1 MAEAQTIEGA
11 NVRTGLIQGIGAYFI
26 WGLLPLYFLPLK
38 SVGSGEI
45 VADRIVWSL
54 LLLIGIV
61 LFARRMPRLRS
72 AIADRRVMVMLLM
85 SAMLIAANWL
95 VYIWA
100 IQHGHVLEASLGYF
114 LNPLIN
120 VVLGVALL
128 RERLT
133 SAQAVAVALAAAGV
147 LVLAMGAGDGLWISL
162 TLGLSFGLYGLVRKV
177 VRVESLEGLTIET
190 ALLSPF
196 AIGYAS
202 WLASEGAL
210 EFGRTP
216 GITTLLILSGI
227 ITAVPLLLFAASA
240 RRLRYSTIGL
250 LQYLAPTLQFI
261 TAITIF
267 GEPMTRAHTI
277 CFVLIWSG
285 LALYVVSSLRPVRGT
300 AAAA

>member
-1 MAEAQTIEGA
+1 MTQLQTPEGA
-11 NVRTGLIQGIGAYFI
+11 SVRTGLIQGIGAYFI

-54 LLLIGIV
+54 LLLTGIV
-61 LFARRMPRLRS
+61 VVTRRTAQLRS
-72 AIADRRVMVMLLM
+72 AIADRR
-85 SAMLIAANWL
+85 AMLMLMASAVLIAVNWL

-133 SAQAVAVALAAAGV
+133 MAQAVAVALAACGV
-147 LVLAMGAGDGLWISL
+147 IVLAMGAGDGLWISL
-162 TLGLSFGLYGLVRKV
+162 TLGMSFGLYGLVRKV

-190 ALLSPF
+190 ALLSPL
-196 AIGYAS
+196 ALGYAAM
-202 WLASEGAL
+202 LASQGEL
-210 EFGRTP
+210 IFGRTP

-227 ITAVPLLLFAASA
+227 VTAVPLLLFAASA
-240 RRLRYSTIGL
+240 RKLRYSTIGL

-285 LALYVVSSLRPVRGT
+285 LALYVISSLRPARG
-300 AAAA
+300 AAAAA